1 MADTNK
7 LYEWY
12 RLRRS
17 REFMDTR
24 DKEEAWNNIQSRI
37 RHRQRM
43 HMWQRW
49 GSIAAAVLIIGGAGW
64 WWTAV
69 HEHTPVAGGTQ
80 TELLL
85 AQTMSRHYADIAVK
99 DSKKVVSVPAGAEY
113 SENLADG
120 TKIVINAGTTLRYPK
135 EFDGS
140 RREVELS
147 GEAYFEV
154 AHDDT
159 LPFVVTT
166 QAGTIEV
173 LGTQFNVVA
182 DVDRTTVTLA
192 EGSVRLHFSDR
203 EFLMKPGEQACMHSD
218 GTIDVR
224 HVNTQNYTSWS
235 TGIYDFTDASLD
247 EIARQMSLWYGVR
260 ITIADDELADSRYTG
275 VIVRSESLQNALNM
289 LATVSDLQFE
299 VNGRSIEI
307 KANNDK

>member
-1 MADTNK
+1 MTDTKK

-17 REFMDTR
+17 REFMETC
-24 DKEEAWNNIQSRI
+24 DKESAWANIQAEI
-37 RHRQRM
+37 KHRQRM
-43 HMWQRW
+43 RLWQRW
-49 GSIAAAVLIIGGAGW
+49 GSIAATVLIIGGAGW
-64 WWTAV
+64 WWTAF
-69 HEHTPVAGGTQ
+69 HEQAPADGGAQ
-80 TELLL
+80 TELVLS
-85 AQTMSRHYADIAVK
+85 QTMSRRYADIAEK
-99 DSKKVVSVPAGAEY
+99 DSKQVVSVPAGAEY

-120 TKIVINAGTTLRYPK
+120 TKVIINASTTLSYPK
-135 EFDGS
+135 EFEGS

-154 AHDDT
+154 AHDDSA
-159 LPFVVTT
+159 PFVVTT
-166 QAGTIEV
+166 AAGTIEV
-173 LGTQFNVVA
+173 LGTHFNVVA
-182 DVDRTTVTLA
+182 DSDRTTVTLA
-192 EGSVRLHFSDR
+192 EGSVRLRFSDR

-275 VIVRSESLQNALNM
+275 VIMRSESLQNALNM
-289 LATVSDLQFE
+289 LTTVSDLQFE
-299 VNGRSIEI
+299 VSGKTIEI
-307 KANNDK
+307 KSKQR